1 MAHPERY
8 LEFLIVKNPASS
20 YWENEK
26 YLESGK
32 VLSLKVE
39 KFLEKEIEVQ
49 LEFSNP
55 MFVSIDPFAHDT
67 LQVKIIDET
76 NFISAI
82 DYFTTAKKNSI
93 SSIEIERQLSKD
105 QIKSADQMEK
115 QTKML
120 NALLTGSL
128 PLNLFLG
135 LSMKYLWGMINAMHF
150 VIYMELWKVNWPAN
164 AKLAIKTVRTI
175 ALLEFINVGKIKNKV
190 LDYFGI
196 EHG

>member
-1 MAHPERY
+1 
-8 LEFLIVKNPASS
+8 
-20 YWENEK
+20 
-26 YLESGK
+26 
-32 VLSLKVE
+32 
-39 KFLEKEIEVQ
+39 
-49 LEFSNP
+49 
-55 MFVSIDPFAHDT
+55 
-67 LQVKIIDET
+67 
-76 NFISAI
+76 
-82 DYFTTAKKNSI
+82 
-93 SSIEIERQLSKD
+93 
-105 QIKSADQMEK
+105 MEK

-175 ALLEFINVGKIKNKV
+175 ALLEFINVGKIKNNV

-196 EHG
+196 

>member
-1 MAHPERY
+1 M
-8 LEFLIVKNPASS
+8 
-20 YWENEK
+20 
-26 YLESGK
+26 
-32 VLSLKVE
+32 E
-39 KFLEKEIEVQ
+39 KFQEQEIEIL

-82 DYFTTAKKNSI
+82 DYFTTAKKNSV

-120 NALLTGSL
+120 NALFTGSL